1 MSESFVITLY
11 CLSAVFGI
19 LVLVAA
25 VFDITKFMIPNT
37 IVIGIIALF
46 AVMAVVLPMGID
58 WLSHVGA
65 SLLVLLVGLV
75 AYRFKVMGAG
85 DIKLVTALSLWAGFE
100 LLPIMLITTA
110 LTGGALTIG
119 LVIVR
124 KGILGFPA
132 LAGKTTTTFPRVL
145 IWAEPIPYGVAISA
159 GAFQL
164 LVKSPYLLGYL

>member
-1 MSESFVITLY
+1 MSESFVTTLY
-11 CLSAVFGI
+11 CLSAVFAI
-19 LVLVAA
+19 LVIAAA
-25 VFDITKFMIPNT
+25 VFDIRKFMIPNT

-58 WLSHVGA
+58 WLSHIGA
-65 SLLVLLVGLV
+65 ALTVLFVGLV
-75 AYRFKVMGAG
+75 AYRFKFMGAG

-110 LTGGALTIG
+110 LAGGALTIG
-119 LVIVR
+119 LLIVR
-124 KGILGFPA
+124 KGVLGFPA
-132 LAGKTTTTFPRVL
+132 LAGKTTTFPRVL

-164 LVKSPYLLGYL
+164 LTKSPYLLGYL